1 LATVP
6 TESLTELFTRWLR
19 AWTARDIAALIDM
32 YADDCTVETPTMGTL
47 HGRQALEEAE
57 RKLFANFQDIRFE
70 DTELMVADNRLV
82 VTATVTGTDILG
94 NLTRPGTAL
103 RFPAVLLWTTE
114 NGRIVKEHRL
124 WDFSGF
130 VLQRVERELN
140 DAAEI
145 QRLLLPPGGLTGDG
159 FEVAASS
166 IPARTIGGDFFD
178 YFEVAGGGFAFTL
191 GDITGKGP
199 SAALLASSVLA
210 ILATGGH
217 TAHPGV
223 ALEAANRAML
233 RRAVPGK
240 FATLVF
246 ATLSKDGRLTY
257 SNAGHNPPLLVGR
270 NGAQWLRTGG
280 TFVGVFER
288 AQFEEETLQLQA
300 GDRLVVYSDGI
311 TEARNTEDAE
321 FGEERLVSCVDAN
334 REQAPA
340 ALVRSILET
349 VQQFS
354 SGTRQGDDLTV
365 LVLSCSRT

>member
-1 LATVP
+1 VP
-6 TESLTELFTRWLR
+6 TESLSELFTRWLR
-19 AWTARDIAALIDM
+19 AWAARDIAALIDI
-32 YADDCTVETPTMGTL
+32 YADNCTVETPTMGIL
-47 HGRQALEEAE
+47 NGRQALEEAE
-57 RKLFANFQDIRFE
+57 RKLFSNFQDISFE
-70 DTELMVADNRLV
+70 DTELIIAGNRLV
-82 VTATVTGTDILG
+82 VTATVTGTDLNG
-94 NLTRPGTAL
+94 TLTRQGTPI
-103 RFPAVLLWTTE
+103 RFPAILLWTTE
-114 NGRIVKEHRL
+114 NGRIVRERRL

-140 DAAEI
+140 DAAEV
-145 QRLLLPPGGLTGDG
+145 QRLLLPPGGFTGDG

-178 YFEVAGGGFAFTL
+178 YFELPDGGFAFAL
-191 GDITGKGP
+191 GDISGKGP

-210 ILATGGH
+210 ILAAGGH

-240 FATLVF
+240 FATVVF

-257 SNAGHNPPLLVGR
+257 SNAGHNPPLLLGR
-270 NGAQWLRTGG
+270 TGAQWLRTGG
-280 TFVGVFER
+280 MFAGVFEH
-288 AQFEEETLQLQA
+288 AQFEEETVQLQA

-311 TEARNTEDAE
+311 TEARNTENAE
-321 FGEERLVSCVDAN
+321 FGEDRLLTSVEAH

-349 VQQFS
+349 VREFS
-354 SGTRQGDDLTV
+354 SGTGQGDDLTV
-365 LVLSCSRT
+365 LVLSCTRGLT

>member
-1 LATVP
+1 MP
-6 TESLTELFTRWLR
+6 TESLPDLFTRWLR
-19 AWTARDIAALIDM
+19 AWESRDIAALIDI
-32 YADDCTVETPTMGTL
+32 YADNCTVETPTMGTL
-47 HGRQALEEAE
+47 NGRQALEEAE
-57 RKLFANFQDIRFE
+57 RKLLANFQDIRFE
-70 DTELMVADNRLV
+70 DTEVMVAGNRLV
-82 VTATVTGTDILG
+82 VTATVTGTDVSG
-94 NLTRPGTAL
+94 SLTRPGTAL

-114 NGRIVKEHRL
+114 HGRIVKEHRL

-140 DAAEI
+140 DAAEV

-178 YFEVAGGGFAFTL
+178 YFEIPGGGFAFTL

-210 ILATGGH
+210 LLAAGGH
-217 TAHPGV
+217 TAHPGA
-223 ALEAANRAML
+223 ALEATNLAML
-233 RRAVPGK
+233 RRAIPGK
-240 FATLVF
+240 FATVVF

-257 SNAGHNPPLLVGR
+257 SNAGHNPPVLVGQ
-270 NGAQWLRTGG
+270 NGVQWLRTGG

-288 AQFEEETLQLQA
+288 AQFEEETLQLQK
-300 GDRLVVYSDGI
+300 GDRLIVYSDGI
-311 TEARNTEDAE
+311 TEARNTEDDE
-321 FGEERLVSCVDAN
+321 FGEERLLSCVEAN

-340 ALVRSILET
+340 ALVKSILET

-365 LVLSCSRT
+365 LVLSCDRSAT